1 VVEKASKDK
10 RTDQTSEAMALRSR
24 IVRNGACFCTRRRA
38 AGAGRLEEGA
48 PVNSIYI
55 PYVAPASSST
65 AQQQRDAISRTPST
79 IFFSESALLLLLPL
93 ADCNLIR
100 LERQRPLSRV
110 SRVVLF
116 LAHFYF
122 CHQEQTQ
129 QQLYLCLLNRMLRT
143 TKAHSNE
150 ATQSSNGYC
159 CRRRQ

>member
-1 VVEKASKDK
+1 MVEKASKDK

-24 IVRNGACFCTRRRA
+24 NVINGACFCTWRRA

-122 CHQEQTQ
+122 CHEEQTQ